1 MPGPP
6 PSPASF
12 RIALEIRAR
21 ATRLG
26 FQRVG
31 FCDATVLPA
40 QAAHFERWLAAGM
53 HGEMGW
59 LERGRERRLDP
70 SRVLE
75 GARSLVVVAFSYA
88 RSWSRPSGTG
98 AEATRKPGRSDPHGT
113 VARYARGDDYHRA
126 MGDRLIQIED
136 LIEDEAPGE
145 RALAYVDTGPFLER
159 LWAAR
164 AGIGWIGRNAVV
176 LNEEMGSYFL
186 LGLVVTTLRLPADEP
201 AVDRCGSCTLC
212 VEACPTAAIVEGRLV
227 DSRRCLSYH
236 TIELR
241 GPVSVEHRAPMGGRV
256 FGCDDCQ
263 QICPWNR
270 QQVDQE
276 PERISLSGLLSMTHP
291 EYLERFRGS
300 AIKRATWRGLRRNAA
315 IALGNAAASMADE
328 RPEQAA
334 RVAAFL
340 EEAAASVH
348 EDPLV
353 RDHAAW
359 SASRVRECLRDR

>member
-1 MPGPP
+1 MPGPL

-12 RIALEIRAR
+12 RIAGEIRAR
-21 ATRLG
+21 AARLG
-26 FQRVG
+26 FDRVG

-40 QAAHFERWLAAGM
+40 QTAHFERWLAAGM
-53 HGEMGW
+53 HADMGW
-59 LERGRERRLDP
+59 LERGRQRRLDP

-75 GARSLVVVAFSYA
+75 GARSFVVVALSYA
-88 RSWSRPSGTG
+88 RSGMKAARTR
-98 AEATRKPGRSDPHGT
+98 AEAAQEPGRPDPRGT
-113 VARYARGDDYHRA
+113 VARYARGDDYHRV
-126 MGDRLIQIED
+126 MGDWLIQIEE
-136 LIEDEAPGE
+136 LIEGEAPGE

-164 AGIGWIGRNAVV
+164 AGIGWIGRNSLV
-176 LNEEMGSYFL
+176 LNEEMGSYFF
-186 LGLVVTTLRLPADEP
+186 LGLVVTTLHLPADEP

-212 VEACPTAAIVEGRLV
+212 IEACPTAAIVEGRLV
-227 DSRRCLSYH
+227 DSRRCISYH

-241 GPVSVEHRAPMGGRV
+241 GPVPGPYRAAMGERV

-270 QQVDQE
+270 PQAAQE
-276 PERISLSGLLSMTHP
+276 PERLCLSSLLLMTQE

-300 AIKRATWRGLRRNAA
+300 AVKRATWRGLRRNAA

-334 RVAAFL
+334 GIATLL
-340 EEAAASVH
+340 EDAAANVR

-359 SASRVRECLRDR
+359 SASRVRDCLRDR